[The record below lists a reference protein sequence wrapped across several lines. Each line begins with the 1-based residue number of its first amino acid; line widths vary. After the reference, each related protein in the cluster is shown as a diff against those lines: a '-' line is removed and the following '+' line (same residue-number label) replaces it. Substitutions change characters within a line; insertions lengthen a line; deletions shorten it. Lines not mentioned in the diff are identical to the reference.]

1 MSVVCM
7 QCETAVRDVLPAVRS
22 LLAEELSKDMT
33 QEQIANALDL
43 TQPAVSRYLKQSRG
57 VLSRELMKKKG
68 VKELIKRTAESI
80 KKGGKV
86 EFCAM
91 CKEIRNVEKCGE

>member
-1 MSVVCM
+1 ME
-7 QCETAVRDVLPAVRS
+7 CETAVRDVLPAVRS

-33 QEQIANALDL
+33 QEQIADALDL

-57 VLSRELMKKKG
+57 ILARELMKKKG

-80 KKGGKV
+80 RKGRKV
-86 EFCAM
+86 EFC
-91 CKEIRNVEKCGE
+91 